1 MTATGRT
8 MILSPILN
16 VMTAAAEKAARGL
29 VRDFG
34 ELEHLQVSKKGLGDF
49 VSTADKRSESILIHE
64 LSKARPSYSF
74 LTEETGA
81 IPGEDSEFCWIVDP
95 LDGTLNFLHGI
106 PHFAIVIALKKGDEI
121 VASVTYSPL
130 QDEMYWAEK
139 GKGAFLNQRR
149 LRVSGR
155 RHLDEAVVALG
166 TPFGNHG
173 DIGIFQKRLE
183 KIMPITAGTRRF
195 GAAALDLAY
204 VASGRFDAFFEDH
217 LYPWDMAAGILLV
230 KEAGGYIT
238 EVNGG
243 KDMLNSGSVLAA
255 NEYLHGD
262 LQKILK
268 VS

>member
-1 MTATGRT
+1 MAATGRA

-49 VSTADKRSESILIHE
+49 VSTADRRSEDILIYE
-64 LSKARPSYSF
+64 LSKARPDYPF

-81 IPGEDSEFCWIVDP
+81 IPGKNTEFCWIIAP

-106 PHFAIVIALKKGDEI
+106 PHFAIVIALKKEDEI

-139 GKGAFLNQRR
+139 GKGSFLNQRR

-155 RHLDEAVVALG
+155 RHLDEAVIAMG
-166 TPFGNHG
+166 TPFGDHG
-173 DIGIFQKRLE
+173 DISIFQKRLE

-204 VASGRFDAFFEDH
+204 VAAGKFDAFFEDH
-217 LYPWDMAAGILLV
+217 LKPWDLAAGILLV
-230 KEAGGYIT
+230 KEAGGYVT

-243 KDMLNSGSVLAA
+243 KDMLNSGSILAA
-255 NEYLHGD
+255 NEYLHDD
-262 LQKILK
+262 LQKLL
-268 VS
+268 VSA